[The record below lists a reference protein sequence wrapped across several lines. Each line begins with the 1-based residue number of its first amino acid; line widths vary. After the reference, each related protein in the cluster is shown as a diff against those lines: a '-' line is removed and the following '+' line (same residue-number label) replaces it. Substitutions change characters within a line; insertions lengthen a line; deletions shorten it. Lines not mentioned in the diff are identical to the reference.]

1 MIRTMLPV
9 LLLPLLALPANAEK
23 VPSCIGATTYCAPLV
38 ACIPA
43 TGEVF
48 RGVSL
53 GHDSGPVRAL
63 SDAGVRCEGTWRRTL
78 LGAGVA
84 ELTCSDGRSA
94 RSTFRW
100 FERETGT
107 AVGKGKF
114 STGDEAQF
122 WAGNN
127 LMRYFQEMPLGEM
140 LRLSCKVLES

>member
-9 LLLPLLALPANAEK
+9 FVLLALVLPASADK
-23 VPSCIGATTYCAPLV
+23 VPNCRGETVYCAPLIV
-38 ACIPA
+38 CIPA

-53 GHDSGPVRAL
+53 GRRSGPVRAQ
-63 SDAGVRCEGTWRRTL
+63 SEAGVRCEGTWRRTL

-84 ELTCSDGRSA
+84 ELTCTDGRSA
-94 RSTFRW
+94 RSSFRY
-100 FERETGT
+100 FEPETGT

-114 STGDEAQF
+114 SNGDEAQF

-127 LMRYFQEMPLGEM
+127 LMRYFQEMPPEEM
-140 LRLSCKVLES
+140 LRLSCKALAG